1 MEERFKRLKKAMN
14 THTFGQVKF
23 TDEHRQKI
31 NEKIEQLQEVD
42 ITNVILSLLTGA
54 KTGSELTQLLHVR
67 GIKSILNNEGA
78 VYTILHTQEQQGTLE
93 SYWVGDEEKYYKL
106 TKKGLKYLQKQ
117 QLRENPGKSLKDL
130 LNEVTPNE
138 N

>member
-1 MEERFKRLKKAMN
+1 MEERLKRVKKAMN

-23 TDEHRQKI
+23 TDAHHQKI
-31 NEKIEQLQEVD
+31 NERIEQLQDAD
-42 ITNVILSLLTGA
+42 ITNVILSLLTGE

-67 GIKSILNNEGA
+67 GIKSILNNEGII
-78 VYTILHTQEQQGTLE
+78 YTTLHTQEQQGTLE
-93 SYWVGDEEKYYKL
+93 SYWSEEDEKYYKL
-106 TKKGLKYLQKQ
+106 TKKGLKLLQKQ
-117 QLRENPGKSLKDL
+117 QLRVNQENALKDL